1 MNTQTFYPIILNHK
15 KAGVT
20 TEIVRGMV
28 DYDFH
33 GLAIGVHKVSS
44 REWTVT
50 LLETGMKICTGHTK
64 KEALAECEKLADTV
78 KRYMKNDPYGYYTAA
93 RKLLNDNYPHF
104 RIKQLLEDYEKEKRA
119 KQ

>member
-15 KAGVT
+15 EAGLT

-33 GLAIGVHKVSS
+33 GLAIGVHKAAS
-44 REWTVT
+44 RVWNVT
-50 LLETGMKICTGHTK
+50 LLETGMKICSGHTK
-64 KEALAECEKLADTV
+64 KEALMECERLADTV
-78 KRYMKNDPYGYYTAA
+78 KHYIEKDPSGLYTAA
-93 RKLLNDNYPHF
+93 RKQLNDIYPHF

-119 KQ
+119 K